1 LEKNRSIMKQAA
13 NVKET
18 EEARSLGPC
27 QICGWEMLLV
37 DSIDQHHWQPKSRGG
52 RGVNYLHRI
61 CHRKLHSLFTN
72 KELEAEFATPEALR
86 RHPKMQ
92 KFITWV
98 RRQPPE
104 MVLRHRKAK
113 KDKSYPAIG

>member
-1 LEKNRSIMKQAA
+1 MKQAA
-13 NVKET
+13 NVKEI

-27 QICGWEMLLV
+27 QICGREMLLGDSV
-37 DSIDQHHWQPKSRGG
+37 DRHHWQPKSRGG
-52 RGVNYLHRI
+52 REVNYLHRI

-72 KELEAEFATPEALR
+72 KELETEFATPEAVR
-86 RHPKMQ
+86 RHPEMH

-104 MVLRHRKAK
+104 VVLRHRKAN
-113 KDKSYPAIG
+113 KDKK